1 MEKQN
6 GEEKEKERMNNQ
18 LIRYTSKQ
26 YTGSIISNEFLLKLK
41 VVPTETQSGE
51 PSCHTKINLN
61 PDQTNRNMNL

>member
-61 PDQTNRNMNL
+61 PDPTNRNMNL